1 MQGGGRTRIETVML
15 LIFLRRPRYN
25 RNMAI
30 AKTKRARPDI
40 DAAERG
46 GDWTQRMD
54 GEGLPGDSTIA
65 QALYWREIYTE
76 ILAMEEKVLAK
87 IRKLMV
93 AQSKEGQREVELT
106 NVPVVVA
113 QAERFRQ
120 RLGYWEARVQH
131 LNGNHSPKR
140 KKAAPSAP

>member
-1 MQGGGRTRIETVML
+1 
-15 LIFLRRPRYN
+15 
-25 RNMAI
+25 
-30 AKTKRARPDI
+30 
-40 DAAERG
+40 
-46 GDWTQRMD
+46 MD
-54 GEGLPGDSTIA
+54 GEGLPGEATMQ
-65 QALYWREIYTE
+65 QALYWTEIYTE

-87 IRKLMV
+87 IRSLMV

-131 LNGNHSPKR
+131 LNGNHTPKR
-140 KKAAPSAP
+140 RKAS

>member
-1 MQGGGRTRIETVML
+1 
-15 LIFLRRPRYN
+15 
-25 RNMAI
+25 MAK
-30 AKTKRARPDI
+30 AKTKRARPDL

-54 GEGLPGDSTIA
+54 GEGLPGESTMV
-65 QALYWREIYTE
+65 QALYWKEIYTE
-76 ILAMEEKVLAK
+76 ILVMEETVLAN
-87 IRKLMV
+87 IRTLMV

-120 RLGYWEARVQH
+120 RLGYWDARVQH
-131 LNGNHSPKR
+131 LNGNHSESHRPK
-140 KKAAPSAP
+140 KKSG